1 MSELKLTNFK
11 LPFWK
16 TLRIYLSIAFG
27 ISLYVVAWTIFLIPN
42 HIVGGGVV
50 GLASVIYIV
59 TGTAIPVAA
68 SNLVINAILFCF
80 GLYFLGKKFAV
91 SNIYGILV
99 TSFWFFFFQQL
110 LAIQDIPALI
120 KLGNAV
126 KGGLDP
132 AVCAIIGGVMSGIGI
147 GIVLSNGGNSGGSD
161 VVALILNKFY
171 NVSLGSV
178 IMVADALVIFSS
190 IIIPGNDITE
200 IVYGFLVLLAYT
212 FTIDYVVDGRKQTYK
227 ILIFS
232 KKNEELAEIIGNKI
246 KRGVTFLNATGWY
259 SKQDTKIL
267 MVVVHRQEKVKLM
280 HFVKRIDP
288 EAFMTVEKTEG
299 VFGKNFDAIKK

>member
-1 MSELKLTNFK
+1 MSA
-11 LPFWK
+11 
-16 TLRIYLSIAFG
+16 IA
-27 ISLYVVAWTIFLIPN
+27 
-42 HIVGGGVV
+42 
-50 GLASVIYIV
+50 
-59 TGTAIPVAA
+59 
-68 SNLVINAILFCF
+68 
-80 GLYFLGKKFAV
+80 
-91 SNIYGILV
+91 
-99 TSFWFFFFQQL
+99 
-110 LAIQDIPALI
+110 
-120 KLGNAV
+120 
-126 KGGLDP
+126 
-132 AVCAIIGGVMSGIGI
+132 I

-280 HFVKRIDP
+280 HFVKSIDP

>member
-1 MSELKLTNFK
+1 MSELKLANFK

-27 ISLYVVAWTIFLIPN
+27 ISLYAVAWTIFLIPN

-50 GLASVIYIV
+50 GLASVIYIISGE
-59 TGTAIPVAA
+59 TIPVAV
-68 SNLVINAILFCF
+68 SNLVINAVLFCF

-178 IMVADALVIFSS
+178 IMVADALVIVSS

-212 FTIDYVVDGRKQTYK
+212 FTIDYVIDGRKQTYK

-259 SKQDTKIL
+259 SKQDMKIL
-267 MVVVHRQEKVKLM
+267 MVVVHRQEKVQLM
-280 HFVKRIDP
+280 HFVKSIDP

>member
-1 MSELKLTNFK
+1 MTDIKISNIKI
-11 LPFWK
+11 PFWK
-16 TLRIYLSIAFG
+16 VFRTYFLIAIG
-27 ISLYVVAWTIFLIPN
+27 ISFYVVAWTIFLIPN

-50 GLASVIYIV
+50 GLSSIIYII
-59 TGTAIPVAA
+59 TNESIPVGA
-68 SNLVINAILFCF
+68 SNLVINALLFCL
-80 GLYFLGKKFAV
+80 GIYFLGKKFAI
-91 SNIYGILV
+91 SNIFGILV
-99 TSFWFFFFQQL
+99 TSSWFFFFQQF
-110 LAIQDIPALI
+110 LAIQDIPELV

-132 AVCAIIGGVMSGIGI
+132 AICSIIGGVLSGIGI

-161 VVALILNKFY
+161 VVALILNKYY

-190 IIIPGNDITE
+190 IIIPGNSITE

-232 KKNEELAEIIGNKI
+232 KKNDELAEIIGNNI
-246 KRGVTFLNATGWY
+246 KRGVTFINGTGWY
-259 SKQDTKIL
+259 TKKDIKIL
-267 MVVVHRQEKVKLM
+267 MVVVHRTEKVQLM
-280 HFVKRIDP
+280 HFVKTIDP
-288 EAFMTVEKTEG
+288 DAFMTVEKTES
-299 VFGKNFDAIKK
+299 VFGKNFDVIKK